1 MTIHEASARYNIP
14 MEILKEYESWALCG
28 AVKQVMG
35 VWQYDDTDIER
46 LSLIMTLHD
55 VGFESAEIETYM
67 KLLLEQ
73 KGTEARRLRMLDRK
87 RESTL
92 DEIHS
97 AKSSLSSWIIF
108 GITSASSR
116 KRGKADKASEP
127 NDFIHLSARRKHY
140 EDSGQNHV

>member
-1 MTIHEASARYNIP
+1 MERLYFLHESQSPEGRDPVTIHEASARYNIP
-14 MEILKEYESWALCG
+14 MEILKEYESWGLCG
-28 AVKQVMG
+28 AVKRVMG

-92 DEIHS
+92 DEIHFRE
-97 AKSSLSSWIIF
+97 KQLERLDYLRHHI
-108 GITSASSR
+108 R
-116 KRGKADKASEP
+116 KQQE
-127 NDFIHLSARRKHY
+127 ARQ
-140 EDSGQNHV
+140 SG